1 MELTFYRIPID
12 ISKDVLELGATL
24 FYFDADE
31 KARYPVLS
39 ENYLEYRE
47 LAKRNKESYLQIL
60 VKDFP
65 LILENDL
72 ILRIIEENQPQILA
86 LERFISRKSKYEAFY
101 RPEWNYLSELSNAFK
116 TNDFLPLTQII
127 QADLAYDP
135 QDLSVF
141 ASSVSETLEKILRRD
156 SVLSRMIC
164 FAYCLFREMKYEDRA
179 LLYDMLGAILFKDL
193 GLSQNKAKD
202 IFAKNEIY
210 FKHPYYSLFLLKK
223 LPFSISEQCYYLI
236 LDHHEMINGEGFPR
250 KKTGDFF
257 HPLCDL
263 LKVLEWV
270 FFEKS
275 KISEY
280 KRVLSGIVE
289 RSRNGD
295 FINPSLVA
303 CLSVVLS
310 QMSEN

>member
-24 FYFDADE
+24 FYFDAVE

-47 LAKRNKESYLQIL
+47 LTKRNKESYFQIL

-72 ILRIIEENQPQILA
+72 ILKIIEENQPQILA
-86 LERFISRKSKYEAFY
+86 LERFMARKSKYEAFY
-101 RPEWNYLSELSNAFK
+101 RPEWNYLSELSSAFK
-116 TNDFLPLTQII
+116 TNDFLSLTQII

-179 LLYDMLGAILFKDL
+179 LLYDMLGAVLFKDL

-257 HPLCDL
+257 HSLCDL
-263 LKVLEWV
+263 LKVLEWL

-275 KISEY
+275 KLSEY